1 MTWKNCGFLLDVSV
15 KLFYTDDVCPLNS
28 NNNNNNNNSALNGQN
43 GTTPLGEA
51 KVLLM
56 VVKNFRHSG
65 ETHM

>member
-15 KLFYTDDVCPLNS
+15 KLFYTDDVCQLNS
-28 NNNNNNNNSALNGQN
+28 NNNNNSALNGQN

-65 ETHM
+65 ETYL